1 MLHALSRTELLVGP
15 EGLEALARARVAVF
29 GLGGV
34 GSWAA
39 EALARAGIRDL
50 TLVDYDRI
58 CRTNLNRQIIATEAT
73 IGRLKAEVM
82 RERILSIFPSARVQ
96 ALPAFYL
103 PENAR
108 DIFDASWTYILD
120 AMDNVT
126 AKIDLI
132 LRAQNAGIP
141 ILSCMG
147 TANKTDPGRLEV
159 TDLARTDVCPLAKI
173 LRKELRRRGVR
184 HVKVV
189 ASREPPLTPRATD
202 TAPAACDCAGCI
214 GRPPSARRS
223 TPGTFSFVPPAAGML
238 AAGAIVCDILDQA
251 GIEPFSSPPH

>member
-1 MLHALSRTELLVGP
+1 MHPLSRTELLVGP
-15 EGLEALARARVAVF
+15 EGLAVLSSARVAVF

-58 CRTNLNRQIIATEAT
+58 CRTNLNRQILATEAT

-82 RERILSIFPSARVQ
+82 RERILSIFPDASAR
-96 ALPAFYL
+96 ALPVFYL
-103 PENAR
+103 PENAAE
-108 DIFDASWTYILD
+108 IFDPGWNYILD

-132 LRAQNAGIP
+132 LRAQAAGVP

-147 TANKTDPGRLEV
+147 TANKFDPGRLEV
-159 TDLARTDVCPLAKI
+159 TDLAKTDVCPLAKI

-189 ASREPPLTPRATD
+189 ASREPPLVPRPLPPD
-202 TAPAACDCAGCI
+202 APACDCAGCI
-214 GRPPSARRS
+214 GRPPSPRRS
-223 TPGTFSFVPPAAGML
+223 TPGTVSFVPPAAGML
-238 AAGAIVCDILDQA
+238 AAGAIVRDLLVRA
-251 GIEPFSSPPH
+251 GIVLTSPA